1 MRQFDADRPNRAAS
15 GAATSG
21 TEGFV
26 ERNSFPIKVAAFY
39 AVALAAGVL
48 ARRVVTSPDAEIL
61 LSIAVWFTVIFA
73 ACTALLGGVVKLVE
87 AVQRRRHDYE

>member
-1 MRQFDADRPNRAAS
+1 M
-15 GAATSG
+15 
-21 TEGFV
+21 
-26 ERNSFPIKVAAFY
+26 
-39 AVALAAGVL
+39 L